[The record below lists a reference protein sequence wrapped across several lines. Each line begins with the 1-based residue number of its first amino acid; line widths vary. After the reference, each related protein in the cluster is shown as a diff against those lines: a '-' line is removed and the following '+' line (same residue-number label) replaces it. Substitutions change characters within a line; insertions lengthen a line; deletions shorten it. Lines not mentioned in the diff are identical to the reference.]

1 MASSFDGLG
10 MGYLGSER
18 SRFKGPNEPSLGKG
32 LLGIGLYK
40 AGVID
45 SIDDAFSPE
54 GAITS
59 KIKSYFTP
67 DPNAGVINDGTKGYK
82 PSDYYEAGPGYGP
95 NENAAAMLPASPPVA
110 PQPVAPVMQTAPVAT
125 PVTPQG
131 IVQPVDERQI
141 DEVIG
146 GLSNSFVTPNALA
159 QRDASADVGVLQI
172 ASAPPPPPPM
182 NMNQQQGGGGGIMQ
196 AIAPEIL
203 KLFLA

>member
-1 MASSFDGLG
+1 MATSFDGLG
-10 MGYLGSER
+10 MGQLGTER
-18 SRFKGPNEPSLGKG
+18 SRFSGDFKGAGRG

-45 SIDDAFSPE
+45 SIDDAFSPQS
-54 GAITS
+54 AIQS

-95 NENAAAMLPASPPVA
+95 NENAAAMIPAPPPVA
-110 PQPVAPVMQTAPVAT
+110 SQPVAPAMMPGAYTT

-131 IVQPVDERQI
+131 TVQPVDERQI

-146 GLSNSFVTPNALA
+146 GLSNTLVTPNTLTP
-159 QRDASADVGVLQI
+159 RNSSEDVGMLQL
-172 ASAPPPPPPM
+172 ASTPATPFPSM
-182 NMNQQQGGGGGIMQ
+182 NLPQYGQNQNGGDTL
-196 AIAPEIL
+196 ATLA